1 MIPFCC
7 IILCLSFI
15 LCLCVC
21 LVLAHYFMIL
31 NDVASFIWWC
41 EPINYCSCLVIVCG
55 GIDRARRDY
64 CKVLVMNIVLE
75 SKWRQRLA
83 VSQCFLFASD
93 LLVCIWYLNTWTSLH
108 IAWSQ
113 YCIPTPSWL
122 LRWWLDGPWSVGMS
136 CFAWRFIQFVCMV
149 PVVRPVLNKWGWK
162 IISSSIHV
170 FPPVYLLKT
179 STRIIVEE

>member
-1 MIPFCC
+1 MIPWFHSAV
-7 IILCLSFI
+7 ILCLSFI

-113 YCIPTPSWL
+113 YCIPTRRNVITNSLPDSCADDSMVHGL
-122 LRWWLDGPWSVGMS
+122 SVCQG
-136 CFAWRFIQFVCMV
+136 
-149 PVVRPVLNKWGWK
+149 LHED
-162 IISSSIHV
+162 SSSSSAW
-170 FPPVYLLKT
+170 FQLLDLC
-179 STRIIVEE
+179 

>member
-31 NDVASFIWWC
+31 NDDVASFIWWC

-83 VSQCFLFASD
+83 VSQCLLQICWYVFDIWIHGHHCILHGHSIVSPPGEMWSRTPFLTLALMTRWSMVCRYVMLCMKIHPVRLSAWFQLLD
-93 LLVCIWYLNTWTSLH
+93 LC
-108 IAWSQ
+108 
-113 YCIPTPSWL
+113 
-122 LRWWLDGPWSVGMS
+122 
-136 CFAWRFIQFVCMV
+136 
-149 PVVRPVLNKWGWK
+149 
-162 IISSSIHV
+162 
-170 FPPVYLLKT
+170 
-179 STRIIVEE
+179 